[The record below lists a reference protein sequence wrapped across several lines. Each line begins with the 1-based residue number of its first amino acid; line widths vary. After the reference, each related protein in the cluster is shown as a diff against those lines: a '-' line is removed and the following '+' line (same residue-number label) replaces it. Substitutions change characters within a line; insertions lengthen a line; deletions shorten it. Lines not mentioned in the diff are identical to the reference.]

1 MVDNY
6 SMPRANRNQLA
17 NVTNPYQGKSKKA
30 LCVCSAGLLRSPT
43 IAKLLTQ
50 LGYNTR
56 ACGTSQEYALVPI
69 SEALLVW
76 ADEIYVVSEQVVVVR
91 KLLEA
96 LNLLGVTPVTELD
109 IPDEYGT
116 FDPELELIIMDML
129 NKEGK

>member
-1 MVDNY
+1 MDNY
-6 SMPRANRNQLA
+6 SMPRASRNQLA